1 MDVKEDTR
9 ARRDLVG
16 LRRTTLNTNQVK
28 KERKEEEPCLDRE
41 SNSEANSGDDSSRR
55 SDFFATSSFGSR
67 SFVRSFSDIS
77 DIVIVTVFS

>member
-1 MDVKEDTR
+1 M
-9 ARRDLVG
+9 
-16 LRRTTLNTNQVK
+16 
-28 KERKEEEPCLDRE
+28 DRE